1 MDIVY
6 VETTVVGH
14 VVGRLHP
21 DTMVAARQQV
31 TREWWA
37 TARQRYNVV
46 LSQLTVDECG
56 DGDPGA
62 ASERLNAI
70 RDLPLLDETK
80 EAEALASMLIARLAV
95 PASQPRD
102 PLHIATAAVHGVQ
115 FIATW
120 NFRHLLNPYLQNKI
134 ADTCREAGYNSPV
147 ICTPEQLRAT
157 ENDS

>member
-14 VVGRLHP
+14 VVGRLHSDP
-21 DTMVAARQQV
+21 LVAARQQV
-31 TREWWA
+31 TRAWWA
-37 TARQRYNVV
+37 TAPQRYKIV

-56 DGDPGA
+56 DGDPDA
-62 ASERLNAI
+62 ASERLDAI
-70 RDLPLLDETK
+70 RDLPLLDQTK
-80 EAEALASMLIARLAV
+80 DAESLADLLIARLAV

-102 PLHIATAAVHGVQ
+102 ALHIGTAAVHGVQ

-120 NFRHLLNPYLQNKI
+120 NFRHLLNPHLQNKI